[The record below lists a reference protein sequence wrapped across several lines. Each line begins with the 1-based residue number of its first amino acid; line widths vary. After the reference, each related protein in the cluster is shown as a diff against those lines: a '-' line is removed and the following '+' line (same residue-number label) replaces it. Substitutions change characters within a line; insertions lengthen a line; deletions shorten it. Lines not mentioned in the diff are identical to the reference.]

1 MVSFFRRVFASQ
13 LVFFVLFSSTGER
26 KTGSVEQGSSASI
39 SPSISSRD
47 IEDKRRSMPSHV
59 DERMRS
65 TPVVMTNDDV
75 ERLRDTF
82 DTVSGR

>member
-1 MVSFFRRVFASQ
+1 
-13 LVFFVLFSSTGER
+13 
-26 KTGSVEQGSSASI
+26 
-39 SPSISSRD
+39 
-47 IEDKRRSMPSHV
+47 MPSHV